1 MRRILTNH
9 LFFLPRLGE
18 IWNCC
23 EHCLPWML
31 PVAGPSTSAGAVWGP
46 WVGRRWVTTRQL
58 ISCNRRSLAETRK
71 GKTCWLYSRDL
82 HTPFWRSFWVSE
94 SFAFSTLLNFH
105 IYPRQFWWELRTK
118 QWSSHWGHPNPHTV
132 PCAAALIRFSL
143 KMMRPWWHF
152 RSIPPY
158 QKKITPSSQCTKI
171 FGVKVSL

>member
-1 MRRILTNH
+1 MRRILTN
-9 LFFLPRLGE
+9 LFFSAEIGWDLELLWTLSSLDASSCSPLGMSGPAGE
-18 IWNCC
+18 NHQTC
-23 EHCLPWML
+23 
-31 PVAGPSTSAGAVWGP
+31 GPSTSAGAVWGP

-82 HTPFWRSFWVSE
+82 QTPFWRSLWVSE
-94 SFAFSTLLNFH
+94 SFAFSTLLSFH

-143 KMMRPWWHF
+143 KMIRPWWHF

-158 QKKITPSSQCTKI
+158 QKK
-171 FGVKVSL
+171 